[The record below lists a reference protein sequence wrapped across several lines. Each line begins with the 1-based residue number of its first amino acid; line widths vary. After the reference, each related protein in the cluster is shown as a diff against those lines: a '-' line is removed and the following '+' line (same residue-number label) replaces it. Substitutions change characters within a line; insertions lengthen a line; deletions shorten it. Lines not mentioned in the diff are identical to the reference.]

1 MRLLSS
7 LSVYVILSLF
17 LGQFVFTERALSK
30 TILIDTTFDASMRC
44 SGITNNNADNQR
56 ISGLIKSGQFEL
68 IKPLNSNNNYNSFFI
83 TVNANGDLKFQH
95 TVETLGSRPENINDF
110 IANSKLSVN
119 QKNISIDGYQQE
131 RGGKLKENCNVVI
144 DFEKAPIQV
153 AENLAS
159 TKPAIDKSAADNN
172 VQRNDNKKIPV
183 LIKKYC
189 NQSPSVKEYT
199 AFSFYRNGLFEN
211 DHFDFSKQLKNAQG
225 LDQIEK
231 YNLDLDNANKLR
243 WKEYVLIQGN
253 SPYNKTSEGRLKSNQ
268 TNIKLEKVED
278 DGRVCGADITFDQAP
293 IIDRPDPELEKV
305 KNELAELKA
314 QVAASKTKIDTTADL
329 TAQTADDLKPL
340 DDQVTKLKLSS
351 DKLALQ
357 FDGYKQLQDQVK
369 SSFED
374 KLSLSIKNVET
385 QIAGLSS
392 AKDAAVNAE
401 QIKQLQASLSDLKSK
416 KLADDPT
423 FQSITQKLA
432 AAKKEAADND
442 AALKAQID
450 GNKQKLDAQRLS
462 DMIALEEK
470 LGGLSNQMAAY
481 QSKFDADL
489 AAYQST
495 NNQRFSQISA
505 NIDNLNAR
513 TAELEKNQKTLANN
527 QATLAVKQ
535 ANTDA
540 RLDGIFL
547 PKSENPPDWISRLSS
562 IPVQQNQFCRIV
574 DRFYDDLANVYK
586 LRNDI
591 KKNALYKD
599 RQQDMA
605 ALLPNGAINSWIVR
619 VVEVTQAADGSA
631 AIMLQPPCRAMLGSD
646 ACGTDQKKFRA
657 TIQPD
662 TLMYRELARVNS
674 GDFVTVS
681 GTILYAQ
688 TMNTSSALPQYALYE
703 PNKHC
708 SAADGSKEEDVFVTE
723 ITNIAVLR

>member
-1 MRLLSS
+1 M
-7 LSVYVILSLF
+7 
-17 LGQFVFTERALSK
+17 
-30 TILIDTTFDASMRC
+30 
-44 SGITNNNADNQR
+44 
-56 ISGLIKSGQFEL
+56 
-68 IKPLNSNNNYNSFFI
+68 
-83 TVNANGDLKFQH
+83 
-95 TVETLGSRPENINDF
+95 
-110 IANSKLSVN
+110 
-119 QKNISIDGYQQE
+119 
-131 RGGKLKENCNVVI
+131 
-144 DFEKAPIQV
+144 
-153 AENLAS
+153 
-159 TKPAIDKSAADNN
+159 
-172 VQRNDNKKIPV
+172 
-183 LIKKYC
+183 
-189 NQSPSVKEYT
+189 
-199 AFSFYRNGLFEN
+199 
-211 DHFDFSKQLKNAQG
+211 
-225 LDQIEK
+225 
-231 YNLDLDNANKLR
+231 
-243 WKEYVLIQGN
+243 
-253 SPYNKTSEGRLKSNQ
+253 
-268 TNIKLEKVED
+268 
-278 DGRVCGADITFDQAP
+278 
-293 IIDRPDPELEKV
+293 
-305 KNELAELKA
+305 
-314 QVAASKTKIDTTADL
+314 
-329 TAQTADDLKPL
+329 
-340 DDQVTKLKLSS
+340 
-351 DKLALQ
+351 
-357 FDGYKQLQDQVK
+357 
-369 SSFED
+369 
-374 KLSLSIKNVET
+374 
-385 QIAGLSS
+385 
-392 AKDAAVNAE
+392 
-401 QIKQLQASLSDLKSK
+401 
-416 KLADDPT
+416 
-423 FQSITQKLA
+423 
-432 AAKKEAADND
+432 
-442 AALKAQID
+442 
-450 GNKQKLDAQRLS
+450 S

-574 DRFYDDLANVYK
+574 DRFYDDLSNVYK

>member
-1 MRLLSS
+1 MMVIKNLL
-7 LSVYVILSLF
+7 LKPKKRD
-17 LGQFVFTERALSK
+17 FTIERCRG
-30 TILIDTTFDASMRC
+30 F
-44 SGITNNNADNQR
+44 
-56 ISGLIKSGQFEL
+56 IS
-68 IKPLNSNNNYNSFFI
+68 
-83 TVNANGDLKFQH
+83 
-95 TVETLGSRPENINDF
+95 
-110 IANSKLSVN
+110 SVN
-119 QKNISIDGYQQE
+119 QAVDNTPSKTVVAT
-131 RGGKLKENCNVVI
+131 ENTATATTDAKSMPQPVQPI
-144 DFEKAPIQV
+144 APNTV
-153 AENLAS
+153 N
-159 TKPAIDKSAADNN
+159 T
-172 VQRNDNKKIPV
+172 
-183 LIKKYC
+183 
-189 NQSPSVKEYT
+189 
-199 AFSFYRNGLFEN
+199 
-211 DHFDFSKQLKNAQG
+211 
-225 LDQIEK
+225 
-231 YNLDLDNANKLR
+231 
-243 WKEYVLIQGN
+243 
-253 SPYNKTSEGRLKSNQ
+253 
-268 TNIKLEKVED
+268 
-278 DGRVCGADITFDQAP
+278 
-293 IIDRPDPELEKV
+293 PDPELEKA
-305 KNELAELKA
+305 KAELEALKA
-314 QVAASKTKIDTTADL
+314 QMAASKSTQQTVASSPTNQPVVESTPAKATVTTDAKSVPQSGQQLAQNTVATPDPELEKAKAELEALKAQMAASKAAENKASADELKSIDE
-329 TAQTADDLKPL
+329 
-340 DDQVTKLKLSS
+340 QVAKLRSSS
-351 DKLALQ
+351 DRIAVQ

-369 SSFED
+369 TSFED

-450 GNKQKLDAQRLS
+450 SNKQKLDAQRLS
-462 DMIALEEK
+462 DMTALEIK
-470 LGGLSNQMAAY
+470 LGGLNNQMAAY

-489 AAYQST
+489 AAYQSA
-495 NNQRFSQISA
+495 NNQRFSQITAS
-505 NIDNLNAR
+505 IDTLNAR
-513 TAELEKNQKTLANN
+513 TAELEKNQKTLATN
-527 QATLAVKQ
+527 QTNLAVKQ

-540 RLDGIFL
+540 RLEGIFL

-574 DRFYDDLANVYK
+574 DRFHDDLANVYK

-605 ALLPNGAINSWIVR
+605 ALLPNGAINSWVVR

-657 TIQPD
+657 TIQPE

-688 TMNTSSALPQYALYE
+688 TMNTNSALPQYALYE

-708 SAADGSKEEDVFVTE
+708 SAVDGSKEEDVFVTE
-723 ITNIAVLR
+723 ISNIALLR